1 MDEEDNKTVMVEI
14 TFDNQR
20 KAEYEL
26 TFKSREVICDVD
38 ILESKL
44 KLKSKEILYLIQNDG
59 VCDFEQESKMFK
71 GRWSSV
77 GENSPIKHMSFWKC
91 QIGERRKLD
100 FTSTISPETEPETN
114 DDPAIFDIIFG
125 KSSYSYVLF

>member
-44 KLKSKEILYLIQNDG
+44 KLKSKEILYSTYQKFGNAR
-59 VCDFEQESKMFK
+59 E
-71 GRWSSV
+71 
-77 GENSPIKHMSFWKC
+77 
-91 QIGERRKLD
+91 ERREAYVKSRFSPRSQKNGFLTEGVEIFFGSSHNSWLLPEFFSD
-100 FTSTISPETEPETN
+100 FYI
-114 DDPAIFDIIFG
+114 
-125 KSSYSYVLF
+125 